1 MRETEKLLDGGPSLP
16 LSSGGWD
23 GTRLRIPSS
32 RNSSGLSE
40 GTQSTRRKHRASQQ
54 PAGASGRLL
63 TSTMV
68 WFPLSARS
76 MQGPSLF
83 SARESRNFLVL

>member
-1 MRETEKLLDGGPSLP
+1 MRATPA
-16 LSSGGWD
+16 SSAAVFPAALTALGSYKV
-23 GTRLRIPSS
+23 L
-32 RNSSGLSE
+32 
-40 GTQSTRRKHRASQQ
+40 SQQ
-54 PAGASGRLL
+54 RRRLERDSSLTRNLGQLL